1 MIFRAKC
8 LHMAQNEILEMIP
21 PYMLEDINRRD
32 PKPLFK
38 VFVVGQEG
46 KAELNWVGFG
56 KVVKTWFADAIGKV
70 SRLIFPGM
78 RLFHNHPENVINP
91 EDDDRPSIGEVAGS
105 RTKDIDGKFSA
116 LIAAYIYPEYR
127 NLTLNIA
134 SIEAELNL
142 ESGQIEGDVH
152 DRNVDNISAIA
163 LGDERVNRPGFPGS
177 TILAEYQAMTLKH
190 SPNRI
195 QLNKGGDM
203 TSLSEVKDFI
213 KTEKYDPS
221 DVFGKD
227 VLLADPIIVKA
238 LEGAGGNE
246 HQARKRNLKEFED
259 EKEKWQESDKKKDAT
274 ITELRSEGAKTK
286 ASDLFDSKLKER
298 KLTERQVEFITV
310 RKDDFKVSDPEKVA
324 EETDT
329 FLDKT
334 LVQYKADAKIFGIE
348 EETQETDEL
357 IPGSEEGE
365 KGSPKSEDGLMP
377 G

>member
-78 RLFHNHPENVINP
+78 RLFHNHPDTVTDPEN
-91 EDDDRPSIGEVAGS
+91 EDRPAIGEVAGS
-105 RTKDIDGKFSA
+105 RTKEIDGKFSA
-116 LIAAYIYPEYR
+116 LIATYIYPEYK

-142 ESGQIEGDVH
+142 ESGNIEGDVH

-163 LGDERVNRPGFPGS
+163 LGDDRVNKPGFPGA
-177 TILAEYQAMTLKH
+177 TLLAEYQAMTLKH
-190 SPNRI
+190 SPKINM
-195 QLNKGGDM
+195 NKGGDM
-203 TSLSEVKDFI
+203 ASLSEVKDFI

-221 DVFGKD
+221 DIFGKD

-259 EKEKWQESDKKKDAT
+259 EKKKWEESDKKKDEK
-274 ITELRSEGAKTK
+274 ISELTSAGAKIK
-286 ASDLFDSKLKER
+286 ASDLFDSKLKGR
-298 KLTERQVEFITV
+298 KLTERQVEFITA
-310 RKDDFKVSDPEKVA
+310 RKDDFQVKDPEKIA
-324 EETDT
+324 EEADS

-348 EETQETDEL
+348 EDPKEEEEL
-357 IPGSEEGE
+357 IPGGGPEE
-365 KGSPKSEDGLMP
+365 KGSPKGDDGLMP